1 MKRLLSI
8 LLVLTLVIGCM
19 FSLSS
24 CFTQEPTNSGNTN
37 QGDNGNSNQGD
48 NGNTNEN
55 DSGNSSTSNEP
66 NKPTQPEIPY
76 GYTLF
81 ENHDL
86 SFAYPETWE
95 CQKGSISI
103 MMNTSGRNIT
113 VAYEAKTDLYDDLTE
128 EAFNDM
134 MSPTFSL
141 MGITMSNTQVF
152 EKTTTNNAE
161 VVKITYKIY
170 SQGSTMYQTLYIT
183 HTEEYTYT
191 ITITEHTSST
201 TLADVVY
208 DTLFIKETD

>member
-24 CFTQEPTNSGNTN
+24 CFIKELVSSENSNKGNTGNPN
-37 QGDNGNSNQGD
+37 QSDNQNSNQSD
-48 NGNTNEN
+48 N
-55 DSGNSSTSNEP
+55 GNSSTSNEP
-66 NKPTQPEIPY
+66 SKPTQPEIPY
-76 GYTLF
+76 GYALF

-103 MMNTSGRNIT
+103 MMNNSGRNIT

-128 EAFNDM
+128 ETFNDM

-141 MGITMSNTQVF
+141 MGITMSNIQIF

-208 DTLFIKETD
+208 NTLFIKETD